1 MDGVARTLRRESLAA
16 TRLLSTSKRIL
27 LALRL
32 GDSDAALL
40 AGARGID
47 VEAAR
52 RFLRAQRQAG
62 RTRSRCAAGG

>member
-1 MDGVARTLRRESLAA
+1 MDGVARTLRRETLAA
-16 TRLLSTSKRIL
+16 SQSLSASERIQ

-52 RFLRAQRQAG
+52 RLLRAQRQAG
-62 RTRSRCAAGG
+62 RTRSRCAADG

>member
-1 MDGVARTLRRESLAA
+1 MDGVARTLRRETLAA
-16 TRLLSTSKRIL
+16 SQSLSASERIL

-52 RFLRAQRQAG
+52 RLLRAQRQAG